1 MKPYIE
7 YTSIWHYDK
16 VISVRRGVS
25 RLNNMRIYLSLLI
38 LGISLTACSLS
49 TQNANTLPKSPH
61 VDPAEEKLAEAA
73 DSVSQSLQSL
83 AENQQAT
90 NPTPKHYSA
99 PDPSDYGMSNL
110 TSMNWSGPIEPLVTQ
125 IAKASS
131 YQLRVSGVS
140 PAIPIL
146 VSINAKNVPLGQILR
161 DAGYQCGNRADIVVF
176 PRSKVIEL
184 LYANN

>member
-1 MKPYIE
+1 M
-7 YTSIWHYDK
+7 
-16 VISVRRGVS
+16 
-25 RLNNMRIYLSLLI
+25 RLYLAFLLLCLSLTGCTLKEH
-38 LGISLTACSLS
+38 
-49 TQNANTLPKSPH
+49 NADSIPKSPT

-73 DSVSQSLQSL
+73 DAVTQSLQSL

-90 NPTPKHYSA
+90 NPTPKQYTA
-99 PDPSDYGMSNL
+99 PDPSDYGMSSL

-125 IAKASS
+125 IAKASG

-146 VSINAKNVPLGQILR
+146 VSINAKDIPLGQVLR

-184 LYANN
+184 LYANS